1 MTGRLKDLLDQQINS
16 LLTKIDEEVGSD
28 HEEEEGESGED
39 EQGNFHHRRHK
50 KSRHADGPSPNQ
62 QPRSI
67 TDADKNVST
76 HQHEE
81 DHEGS
86 HSVYTEENIDSAP
99 QTVPAVAQP
108 SPA

>member
-1 MTGRLKDLLDQQINS
+1 MRGRLKDLLDQQINS

-39 EQGNFHHRRHK
+39 EQGNIHHRRHK

-67 TDADKNVST
+67 TDADKNFST
-76 HQHEE
+76 H
-81 DHEGS
+81 
-86 HSVYTEENIDSAP
+86 
-99 QTVPAVAQP
+99 
-108 SPA
+108 